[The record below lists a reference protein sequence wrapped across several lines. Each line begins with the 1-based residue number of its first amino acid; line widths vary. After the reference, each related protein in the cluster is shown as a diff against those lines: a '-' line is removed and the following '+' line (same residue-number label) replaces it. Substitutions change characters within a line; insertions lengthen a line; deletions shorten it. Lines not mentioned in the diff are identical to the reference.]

1 MLLTDSQTEDSTAEA
16 TNRLIKIGEVSAIDP
31 VKCTARVVFDDED
44 SLVSYDLPV
53 IQRNTLETADY
64 HMPSIGEDVLCVFP
78 QGGDDGFII
87 GSWYAGEITPPAATE
102 DVRMVKFKDGTV
114 IQYDMASHTLTAT
127 IEGTEVKADRDTV
140 DITGTKTVN
149 IKSATAINIES
160 AVINLK
166 MGGTTMR
173 LDGGNAVIDTT
184 DITFTGNARIN
195 GDLYVDGDN
204 NVHGD
209 IKASGTIRENQGV

>member
-16 TNRLIKIGEVSAIDP
+16 ANRLIKIGEVSSIDP
-31 VKCTARVVFDDED
+31 ARCTARVVFDDED

-64 HMPSIGEDVLCVFP
+64 HMPSIGEDVLCIFP

-102 DVRMVKFKDGTV
+102 DIRMVKFKDGTV

-127 IEGTEVKADRDTV
+127 IEGTELKADRQTV
-140 DITGTKTVN
+140 DITGTSTVN

-195 GDLYVDGDN
+195 GDLYVDGDS

-209 IKASGTIRENQGV
+209 IKASGTIKENQGV